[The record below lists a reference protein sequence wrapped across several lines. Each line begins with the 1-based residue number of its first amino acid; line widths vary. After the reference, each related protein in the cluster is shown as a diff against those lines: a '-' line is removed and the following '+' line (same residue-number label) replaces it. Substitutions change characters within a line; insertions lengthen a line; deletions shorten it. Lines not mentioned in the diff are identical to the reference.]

1 MWIWCWAWF
10 KVGKVTLLLVIFIH
24 LKNKKKIKNGY
35 TSSGFHL
42 LLFNLYIIQI
52 FYTGLITI
60 SKTLSLSPPL
70 FPFRSSLTLISVFAT
85 PLGWQN
91 ARILIRSV
99 LPWRAVEAPTIEPF
113 SVPFSFLFH
122 FPSAFLIFIFSLSL
136 IYLLRSK
143 FCL

>member
-60 SKTLSLSPPL
+60 SKTLSLSL
-70 FPFRSSLTLISVFAT
+70 SLSTSF
-85 PLGWQN
+85 
-91 ARILIRSV
+91 
-99 LPWRAVEAPTIEPF
+99 
-113 SVPFSFLFH
+113 PFSFISHSHWRLCHPIRMAKCPYLDQICPTLKSGRSTHDWAIFCSIFIPIS
-122 FPSAFLIFIFSLSL
+122 FPFCFSNIYIFSLS
-136 IYLLRSK
+136 YL
-143 FCL
+143 FIEI